1 MTNKWRSVLLLLA
14 VIAMLGGCMGK
25 APVLEGLGEDGAGKL
40 KVMSYSE
47 ALFYEE
53 YGNSFHMKYPNIQFE
68 VASIQEIYKDMDEL
82 SLSYQDAFMR
92 FVDNNKPDV
101 IMCEY
106 GQLEQ
111 LIQEDKLYNL
121 DAIIAEET
129 FDLDGYLPGVIDVL
143 RETGGGSVYGLAPTL
158 DTAAVFYNAELFRAH
173 HIEPPRNKMTW
184 QELFELSE
192 RFAALD
198 SGEESLYGLSE
209 QHASPV
215 MLFYEI
221 AETSSL
227 RLVDAK
233 GEKVIF
239 NTEAWKEVLEMVS
252 GAIRSHALH
261 APSPKPDSDTSV
273 SMLTDSPFFRGKSAM
288 VIGNFFFFTDL
299 RNRPQYDK
307 DAQKI
312 DWGVVTVPVD
322 PQFPDVSPHIRPAA
336 IFAISADSP
345 NKRAAWEFVKHVND
359 PEKAKKESR
368 TLGRGLPARSEFFTE
383 VDGKNVE
390 ALYMLKPKGKWG
402 LWGESARNIPSSF
415 LPSMHDLLEREI
427 MAVADGKKTVEEAAA
442 SIESEGN
449 EALKQARKAAEMKR
463 EAAKQ
468 KSGEDAG
475 SAPQEDQE
483 GAAEG
488 V

>member
-1 MTNKWRSVLLLLA
+1 MTKKRRSVLLLLA

-25 APVLEGLGEDGAGKL
+25 TPVLEELGEDGTGKL

-53 YGNSFHMKYPNIQFE
+53 YGNPFHMKYPNIQFE
-68 VASIQEIYKDMDEL
+68 VVSIQEIFQDMSQL
-82 SLSYQDAFMR
+82 SLSYQEAFGR
-92 FVDNNKPDV
+92 FVEKHKPDF

-106 GQLEQ
+106 GQFEQ

-192 RFAALD
+192 RFAAID
-198 SGEESLYGLSE
+198 SGEERLYGLSE

-215 MLFYEI
+215 TLFYEI

-227 RLVDAK
+227 RLIDAK

-239 NTEAWKEVLEMVS
+239 NTEGWKEVLEMVS

-261 APSPKPDSDTSV
+261 APTPKPDSDTPV
-273 SMLTDSPFFRGKSAM
+273 SMLTDSPFFRGKAAM

-299 RNRPQYDK
+299 RDRPQYDK

-322 PQFPDVSPHIRPAA
+322 PQFPDVSPHIRPAT
-336 IFAISADSP
+336 IFAIPADSP

-415 LPSMHDLLEREI
+415 LPSMYDLLEREF

-442 SIESEGN
+442 SIEREGN

>member
-1 MTNKWRSVLLLLA
+1 MTNKWRPVLLLLA
-14 VIAMLGGCMGK
+14 VVAVLGGCMGK
-25 APVLEGLGEDGAGKL
+25 TPVLEELGEDGAGKL

-53 YGNSFHMKYPNIQFE
+53 YGNQFNMKYPNIQFE

-92 FVDNNKPDV
+92 FVEKNKPDV
-101 IMCEY
+101 IICEY
-106 GQLEQ
+106 GQFEQ

-158 DTAAVFYNAELFRAH
+158 DTAAVFYNAELFREH

-184 QELFELSE
+184 QELLELSE
-192 RFAALD
+192 RFAAID
-198 SGEESLYGLSE
+198 SGEERLYGLSE
-209 QHASPV
+209 QYASPV

-227 RLVDAK
+227 RLVDGK

-239 NTEAWKEVLEMVS
+239 NTEGWKEVLEMVS

-322 PQFPDVSPHIRPAA
+322 PQFPDVSPHIRPAT
-336 IFAISADSP
+336 IFAIPADSP

-359 PEKAKKESR
+359 PEKAKEESR

-402 LWGESARNIPSSF
+402 LWGESDRDIPSSF
-415 LPSMHDLLEREI
+415 FPSIYDLLEREI

-442 SIESEGN
+442 AIEREGN

-468 KSGEDAG
+468 PAEDAG
-475 SAPQEDQE
+475 SAPQEDLE
-483 GAAEG
+483 GAAESE
-488 V
+488 